1 MMKRQKYKRKS
12 KSIPK
17 MKSQLKR
24 SRINLK
30 TSCTMNKENRHVN
43 IRSNKSRNKKKMEKM
58 TSKSSINKN
67 QLSKRPQTAMIKPNI
82 EVKVK
87 HTRSKSAKPKR
98 SRRPSSMFLNSS
110 ATVSPKG
117 CLKQKMIKNSDPVSR
132 YKTMKDSWSN
142 CKFLAQQKS
151 VKEGRKLDLAGFNQ
165 WAKAMQNS
173 SHKPVLKQVHRF
185 INSNEAPTTN
195 KRDDLRFL
203 LRAKISQKDYMDRN
217 MKLFYYGK
225 LR

>member
-1 MMKRQKYKRKS
+1 MRRNKRKRIS
-12 KSIPK
+12 KSHPK
-17 MKSQLKR
+17 VKTQLKR
-24 SRINLK
+24 NNINLK
-30 TSCTMNKENRHVN
+30 TSCTMHKENRHVN
-43 IRSNKSRNKKKMEKM
+43 RQQSKSRNKKKVEKL
-58 TSKSSINKN
+58 TSKSSTYKKAPV
-67 QLSKRPQTAMIKPNI
+67 LKRPQTAIIKPKI

-87 HTRSKSAKPKR
+87 HARSKSAKPKR
-98 SRRPSSMFLNSS
+98 TRRPSSAFLNSS

-117 CLKQKMIKNSDPVSR
+117 CLKDRMIKNSDPVSR
-132 YKTMKDSWSN
+132 YRTMKESWTN
-142 CKFLAQQKS
+142 CRFLAQQKGI
-151 VKEGRKLDLAGFNQ
+151 KEGRKLDLAGFNQ

-173 SHKPVLKQVHRF
+173 SHKPLLKQVHRF
-185 INSNEAPTTN
+185 INSNEAPTTS